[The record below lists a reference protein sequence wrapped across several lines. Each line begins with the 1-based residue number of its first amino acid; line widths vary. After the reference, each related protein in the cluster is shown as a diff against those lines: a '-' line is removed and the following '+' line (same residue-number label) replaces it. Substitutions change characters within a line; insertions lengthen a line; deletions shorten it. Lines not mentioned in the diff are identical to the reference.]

1 MWKNLKN
8 ACQKAGIVLKK
19 LTRKLK
25 VQEDDISLKQQIKTQ
40 RIFFLILLI
49 ISTMYAIRFQNLYL
63 EIWGYYQSS
72 IDSDRQF
79 LEQYHEITEMAQQ
92 ISENNQKMFR
102 LNQEMF
108 ESIQKI
114 LDIFGFV
121 PEGMFLSPQEDQFE
135 KN

>member
-8 ACQKAGIVLKK
+8 ACQKAGIVLNK

-49 ISTMYAIRFQNLYL
+49 VSTMYAIRFQNLYL

>member
-8 ACQKAGIVLKK
+8 ARQKAGIVLKK

-25 VQEDDISLKQQIKTQ
+25 VQEDDISLKQQIKKQ